1 MTQMKVKQLL
11 AAIPNKPP
19 QAENALSLTFQ
30 AGQMWGILGPN
41 GVGKTTLL
49 HTLASLKTPASG
61 TIELNRQAIHQWHRL
76 KWAQHV
82 GLMFQDHQDGFP
94 ATVLETVLL
103 GRFPHLSP
111 WERESEQDLMLAYAA
126 LARLDLTDFAQR
138 PLSSLSGG
146 ERQRAALATLLVQ
159 DPEVWLVDE
168 PSNHLDLHYQ
178 VTVMGLLAEQAQQG
192 RVVVTSLHDVNI
204 AAQWCS
210 HVLLMYPD
218 KPPVWGTASDLLTQS
233 HLEPLY
239 RQKLAMTRLNGKPLF
254 VPVA

>member
-94 ATVLETVLL
+94 QGHGRPCLEI
-103 GRFPHLSP
+103 PH
-111 WERESEQDLMLAYAA
+111 R
-126 LARLDLTDFAQR
+126 
-138 PLSSLSGG
+138 G
-146 ERQRAALATLLVQ
+146 
-159 DPEVWLVDE
+159 
-168 PSNHLDLHYQ
+168 
-178 VTVMGLLAEQAQQG
+178 
-192 RVVVTSLHDVNI
+192 
-204 AAQWCS
+204 
-210 HVLLMYPD
+210 
-218 KPPVWGTASDLLTQS
+218 
-233 HLEPLY
+233 
-239 RQKLAMTRLNGKPLF
+239 
-254 VPVA
+254 